1 MKVHDAMAKN
11 PVCCTPGDDI
21 AAVAAVM
28 IDYNTSVVPVTEQ
41 HFHPSRLVG
50 VITGRDL
57 VGKVLAQGKDPYS
70 TDAAECV
77 SGDVPTCGP
86 NEEISDA
93 LVRMRESGLLRL
105 PVVTPKG
112 ELAGVISMGD
122 IIRHQGA
129 DSQELFK
136 VLSVICMNDGPKR
149 AAEEILVRPRRNS
162 SAA

>member
-1 MKVHDAMAKN
+1 MKVHDVMAKN

-41 HFHPSRLVG
+41 HFHPSRLLG
-50 VITGRDL
+50 VITERDL
-57 VGKVLAQGKDPYS
+57 IGKVVAQGKDPYS
-70 TDAAECV
+70 TDAAECL
-77 SGDVPTCGP
+77 SGDVLSCGP
-86 NEEISDA
+86 NDEVSDA
-93 LVRMRESGLLRL
+93 LALMRESGLLRL
-105 PVVTPKG
+105 PVVTVKG

-136 VLSVICMNDGPKR
+136 VLSVICMNDGPR
-149 AAEEILVRPRRNS
+149 RPVEPMPARPRQKA